1 MLVNLLAAIAA
12 TCDFDET
19 AAPASTAAEY
29 HSRCYKFVGMAES
42 LRECVAW
49 TGYWRSRFNGFNDFS
64 CQAPGDIP
72 LWAAALGWFR
82 ADIHDLCLGCL
93 GRGFSVAAALD
104 DP

>member
-42 LRECVAW
+42 LRECVA
-49 TGYWRSRFNGFNDFS
+49 GVGPR
-64 CQAPGDIP
+64 
-72 LWAAALGWFR
+72 R
-82 ADIHDLCLGCL
+82 ATHL
-93 GRGFSVAAALD
+93 FLD
-104 DP
+104 ESK